1 VPLLKFYY
9 NPLFSVHWLNERIY
23 LILTYLILLLKHK
36 ISLSLNV
43 ASINIS
49 VHVDCCSHL
58 AACTQS
64 LYVVTR
70 LHSQQSRLQ
79 DINILRSKI
88 NSSPIRIILSLES
101 TSWFIS
107 LGTKA
112 PFAPSASRR
121 RDHIWPT
128 CKIVMYA
135 YSSSCQI
142 HHCQLRVYDGISTGV
157 VWWWS
162 LIATRT
168 FWPLIVIRSPIAYM
182 YSLNWHRSFDVCKLL
197 DARRVVDTRQR
208 GRCECLLYY
217 L

>member
-1 VPLLKFYY
+1 LRRGGDGSACSSRTLVHSGESETEQKHVVHSIYLTTVTCNSAVQSSYSQINRLFVPLLKFYY

-157 VWWWS
+157 VW
-162 LIATRT
+162 
-168 FWPLIVIRSPIAYM
+168 
-182 YSLNWHRSFDVCKLL
+182 
-197 DARRVVDTRQR
+197 
-208 GRCECLLYY
+208 
-217 L
+217 